1 MDHNPNANKSDIRQ
15 WKTWLKQTI
24 MGGLP
29 VADEAEKFPIFFLGD
44 GVNSKT
50 TENHKKDIDV

>member
-29 VADEAEKFPIFFLGD
+29 VADEAEKFPIFFWGM
-44 GVNSKT
+44 G
-50 TENHKKDIDV
+50 